1 MPYFLVDDDAHSHP
15 KLIAAGDAA
24 VGLWVRAGS
33 YCARYLTE
41 GHVTTQALR
50 ALRGRR
56 KQADRLVEVGL
67 WVVDPGGDGWRF
79 HQWHDHGNRTK
90 QQVERDRAAAAERKR
105 RHRAK
110 GVDNPVGSPP
120 PVPVDNPDDD
130 AKSASTELQRSC
142 NGAATSTPA
151 GKTSISRNDET
162 AGHSVSSRRD
172 SHDPGQARP
181 RQDKHLLTYL
191 GRLAVGDARD
201 EGRPPA
207 DQVDAWQAIAG
218 PHVDLLREAA
228 TYLARHGGT
237 PAADPH
243 AAWLGWLKAARR
255 RADAQHR
262 PPIGCSSCHGGW
274 LDDDDHGRPRPCP
287 TCRPRRLH
295 AVADA
300 S

>member
-41 GHVTTQALR
+41 GHVTAQAMR
-50 ALRGRR
+50 ALGGRR
-56 KQADRLVEVGL
+56 RAADKLVEVGL

-79 HQWHDHGNRTK
+79 WQWHDHGNRTK
-90 QQVERDRAAAAERKR
+90 QQVEKDRAAAAERKR

-110 GVDNPVGSPP
+110 AGDNPVDRAPVEPVDNPVSATAQPP
-120 PVPVDNPDDD
+120 
-130 AKSASTELQRSC
+130 ASHRPATGQPNSDQTLTTE
-142 NGAATSTPA
+142 TT
-151 GKTSISRNDET
+151 KT
-162 AGHSVSSRRD
+162 AGHGVSSRRD

-201 EGRPPA
+201 QGRPPA

-243 AAWLGWLKAARR
+243 AAWLGWLRAARR